1 MSKSENNL
9 HDNPKNNKFMGKVL
23 SPVVLFIIIAASIA
37 AGFLV
42 GIYKYEIMAA
52 IGPVFG
58 YKAYST
64 DLNLSSL
71 VETYNTL
78 ARDYDGKLDVNLL
91 VEGANRGMVA
101 AAGDDYTVYMSKA
114 DVEEFNKS
122 LTGNIG
128 GGIGAEIGIKN
139 EKITIIRAL
148 ANNPAEKV
156 GLNANDIILAI
167 NDESTVSFTVEKAVG
182 KIRGDVGTTVK
193 LSIQRGNE
201 IKEFIITREI
211 INNPSV
217 ESSVVDGIGIL
228 TISRFD
234 DKTGSLARLAAQDF
248 KKQNVKG
255 VILDLRGNGG
265 GYVSAARDVAGL
277 WLNDMLVM
285 TEKSSGLI
293 TETVRTGNS
302 ALLNGLPTTVLINGG
317 SASASEIVAGA
328 LRDHKVAKLVG
339 EKSFGKGSMQKLSSL
354 GGGAQLKITIAKWY
368 TPNDVNV
375 NQAGLEPDVV
385 VDLNQ
390 ADIDKGVDAQMEA
403 AKQALAL

>member
-1 MSKSENNL
+1 MKDKKSFL
-9 HDNPKNNKFMGKVL
+9 
-23 SPVVLFIIIAASIA
+23 LFIIISISLIV
-37 AGFLV
+37 GFLV

-58 YKAYST
+58 YKSYST

-71 VETYNTL
+71 KETYNTL
-78 ARDYDGKLDVNLL
+78 ARDYDGELDLNLL
-91 VEGANRGMVA
+91 IEGANRGMVA

-114 DVEEFNKS
+114 EVEEFNKS

-139 EKITIIRAL
+139 DKITIIRAL
-148 ANNPAEKV
+148 ANNPAEKA
-156 GLNANDIILAI
+156 GLNANDIILSI
-167 NDESTVSFTVEKAVG
+167 NDESTVDFTVEKAVG

-193 LSIQRGNE
+193 LSIQRGSE
-201 IKEFIITREI
+201 IKEFTITREI

-248 KKQNVKG
+248 KRQNVKG
-255 VILDLRGNGG
+255 IILDLRGNGG

-285 TEKSSGLI
+285 TEKASGLI
-293 TETVRTGNS
+293 TDTVRTGNS
-302 ALLNGLPTTVLINGG
+302 AILNGLPTTVLINGG
-317 SASASEIVAGA
+317 SASASEIVAGS
-328 LRDHKVAKLVG
+328 LRDHKIAKLVG

-368 TPNDVNV
+368 TPNDINV
-375 NQAGLEPDVV
+375 NQNGLEPDVT

-390 ADIDKGVDAQMEA
+390 SDIDEGVDTQMEA
-403 AKQALAL
+403 AKKALGL